1 MIKMDENQNQN
12 NVQITDI
19 NKTESQENAVN
30 EQNIDAV
37 LQSQEPPKT
46 NDAINEQRPW
56 YKSFISGILS
66 FFKRS
71 KQ

>member
-1 MIKMDENQNQN
+1 MDENQN
-12 NVQITDI
+12 NVKTTDI
-19 NKTESQENAVN
+19 NKTENQENTVN
-30 EQNIDAV
+30 VQNNDAV
-37 LQSQEPPKT
+37 LQSQEPSKT
-46 NDAINEQRPW
+46 NDAINEQLPW

>member
-1 MIKMDENQNQN
+1 VIKMDENQNQN
-12 NVQITDI
+12 DVQMTDI

-30 EQNIDAV
+30 EQNNDAV

-46 NDAINEQRPW
+46 NDTINEQRPW

>member
-1 MIKMDENQNQN
+1 MDENQNQN
-12 NVQITDI
+12 DVQMTDI

-30 EQNIDAV
+30 EQNNDAV

-46 NDAINEQRPW
+46 NDTINEQRPW

>member
-1 MIKMDENQNQN
+1 MDENQNNIQT
-12 NVQITDI
+12 TDI
-19 NKTESQENAVN
+19 NKTENQENTVN
-30 EQNIDAV
+30 EQNNDAV
-37 LQSQEPPKT
+37 LQSQEPSKT
-46 NDAINEQRPW
+46 NDAINEQLPW

>member
-1 MIKMDENQNQN
+1 MDENQSQN
-12 NVQITDI
+12 DVQIADI

-30 EQNIDAV
+30 EQNNNAV
-37 LQSQEPPKT
+37 FQSQESPKT
-46 NDAINEQRPW
+46 NDAINEQRSW

>member
-1 MIKMDENQNQN
+1 MDENQNQN

-19 NKTESQENAVN
+19 NKTESQKNTVN
-30 EQNIDAV
+30 EQNNNAV
-37 LQSQEPPKT
+37 LQSQDPPKT
-46 NDAINEQRPW
+46 NDAINEQLPW

>member
-1 MIKMDENQNQN
+1 VIKMDENQNQN

-19 NKTESQENAVN
+19 NKTESQGNAVN
-30 EQNIDAV
+30 EQNNNAV
-37 LQSQEPPKT
+37 LQSQDPPKT
-46 NDAINEQRPW
+46 NDAINEQLPW

-66 FFKRS
+66 IFKRS

>member
-1 MIKMDENQNQN
+1 MDENQN
-12 NVQITDI
+12 NVQTTDI
-19 NKTESQENAVN
+19 NKTENQENTVN
-30 EQNIDAV
+30 EQNNDAV
-37 LQSQEPPKT
+37 LQSQEPSKT
-46 NDAINEQRPW
+46 NDAINEQLPW

>member
-1 MIKMDENQNQN
+1 MDENQN

-19 NKTESQENAVN
+19 NKTENQENAVN
-30 EQNIDAV
+30 EQNNDAV
-37 LQSQEPPKT
+37 LQSQEPSKT
-46 NDAINEQRPW
+46 NDAINEQLPW

>member
-1 MIKMDENQNQN
+1 MDENQNQN

-30 EQNIDAV
+30 EQNNDAV

-46 NDAINEQRPW
+46 NDAINEQRSW

>member
-1 MIKMDENQNQN
+1 MKMDENQNQN
-12 NVQITDI
+12 DVQIADI
-19 NKTESQENAVN
+19 NKTESRENTVN
-30 EQNIDAV
+30 EQNNNAV
-37 LQSQEPPKT
+37 FQSQEPPKT
-46 NDAINEQRPW
+46 NDAINEQLPW